1 MVDGAAR
8 DQRPRQLAAI
18 PSSALAQLTT
28 TRARAS
34 EFWGCPTPLRPN
46 DHPDLKMANASCSD
60 PCIGYAPHSCASRR
74 IIDGDTLAI
83 GSTKIRLEGIDA
95 PETDQFCLNV
105 GGVRWTCGIA
115 GSSRAG
121 GSPRRSTD
129 QLQSQAVSTPTSE
142 RSPPAS
148 SRAAGSGRL
157 RLQVR
162 NSGRAQTN
170 PGQWSRGFEG
180 FSQFRE
186 DLNVGLR
193 KQIAGA

>member
-1 MVDGAAR
+1 LGIHKNFP
-8 DQRPRQLAAI
+8 RPF
-18 PSSALAQLTT
+18 
-28 TRARAS
+28 TRAWPNWFWGPPPPAPRGWSMAAHVTSVCASWQPSHQPPTRAS
-34 EFWGCPTPLRPN
+34 ERILGVPHPSTAKRPPRLE
-46 DHPDLKMANASCSD
+46 DGKCELLCSLHWL
-60 PCIGYAPHSCASRR
+60 CSASCASRR

-148 SRAAGSGRL
+148 SRASSGWVLLGWRRKRKAAVAG
-157 RLQVR
+157 
-162 NSGRAQTN
+162 
-170 PGQWSRGFEG
+170 
-180 FSQFRE
+180 
-186 DLNVGLR
+186 
-193 KQIAGA
+193 

>member
-1 MVDGAAR
+1 MAELDLASTPAGTPGVVDGGAR
-8 DQRPRQLAAI
+8 DQRLRQLAAI
-18 PSSALAQLTT
+18 SSAALAQPERYT
-28 TRARAS
+28 RAS
-34 EFWGCPTPLRPN
+34 ERILGVPHPSTAKRPPRLE
-46 DHPDLKMANASCSD
+46 DGKCELLCSLHWL
-60 PCIGYAPHSCASRR
+60 CSASCASRR

-148 SRAAGSGRL
+148 SRASSGWVLLGWR
-157 RLQVR
+157 RKRKVKA
-162 NSGRAQTN
+162 SGT
-170 PGQWSRGFEG
+170 
-180 FSQFRE
+180 
-186 DLNVGLR
+186 
-193 KQIAGA
+193 